1 MMKKSFYAENLH
13 KGFSIAILLSCAG
26 RLERE
31 AGRPAAGQTGK
42 NLDIILK
49 MLGLSRTCVV
59 INNASDKV
67 FFAAKDG
74 RTEAKFVE
82 VLSSRNIKRLERE
95 LLPGV
100 KIIIAM
106 GRNAYKA
113 AMALQRLHPE
123 LIVIKARHPGFSS
136 LNRIKVDCWGEKI
149 DAGTP
154 DATTRRAGVVV
165 AKINGQ
171 TDYFLKRKKN
181 IRPCPLP
188 KACNNRFKIA

>member
-1 MMKKSFYAENLH
+1 MNKSYYAENLH
-13 KGFSIAILLSCAG
+13 MGLSIVILLSCAG

-42 NLDIILK
+42 NLDMILK
-49 MLGLSRTCVV
+49 MLGLSRACVT
-59 INNASDKV
+59 IDNASDKV

-74 RTEAKFVE
+74 RTEAKLVD

-95 LLPGV
+95 LLPDA

-113 AMALQRLHPE
+113 AMALKKLHPE

-136 LNRIKVDCWGEKI
+136 LNRIKEDCDKNPITVKGL
-149 DAGTP
+149 
-154 DATTRRAGVVV
+154 DATKLRIEVVV
-165 AKINGQ
+165 AQINEQ
-171 TDYFLKRKKN
+171 TDWFSKRKKN
-181 IRPCPLP
+181 C
-188 KACNNRFKIA
+188 